1 MGDSKTTVSAAVTQN
16 DMSLHITPDK
26 LDGSNYSSWSQS
38 VRIYITGRGKWSYV
52 SGKKKAPAEADAS
65 YAIWEEE
72 NAMVQSWLLN
82 SMTRDLRAIFLRLST
97 AKDVWD
103 AVTQTYSIEK
113 DASKLYELRRQAL
126 ATRQNGEPLS
136 AYYGKL
142 QQTWQEIDFLRPGK
156 LKCADDVAARE
167 TEISEERLYDFLA
180 GLDPHLD
187 HVRSQ
192 VLTQTPLP
200 SVRAAYALVNA
211 EANRQTIMLVG
222 PQVEGSA
229 IVAAPSRFPRG
240 VSNSRSG
247 GSKVTDTRKCTYCDK
262 DKHTRDTCFKLH
274 GYPDWWV
281 QKKENQKK
289 SIVGSQAHLSTPTSS
304 VPRVDQSAHSVSPT
318 TASTSLVDAGNFGF
332 ALNTTFGAPNKPWI
346 IDSGASDHMTNN
358 SSWFASHTT
367 PPLNTVKVANGIS
380 IPVLGAGSIS
390 LTPCLSLSSV
400 LHVPNLSH
408 NLLSIG
414 KLTNQLNCLAIFSPT
429 HCWFQDIQ
437 TKALIGHGRERGGLY
452 YLDLPPDCEKTSYSC
467 QVEAKQFE
475 ASEKIW
481 LWHKRLGHPSFQY
494 LQYLFPSLFS
504 KVKVSNF
511 HCETCIFSK
520 NHRVSFP
527 LSSNKSDVPFSLIHS
542 DVWGPF
548 HIPTHTGAK
557 YFVSFIDDC
566 TRVSWV
572 YLLKNKS
579 EVMSVFP
586 IFHQMIQTQFNA
598 KIQVVRSDNGKEYLN
613 YGLGTFFQQ
622 EGIIHQTSCPHTPQQ
637 NGIAERKNRHLL
649 DVARSLCFAM
659 HVPKRF
665 WGDAIH
671 TAVFLINRM
680 PSRVLQF
687 QTPIQTLSQ
696 YHSLPSLLHIPP
708 KVFGCVC
715 YVHVHMQNRDKLDP
729 RAIKCMFIGY
739 SATQKG
745 YRCYY
750 PPNGKIFVSMD
761 VTFQEQEAYFSEGD
775 SVTSLQGEMGSKE
788 EEQWPLD
795 IGGMHS
801 SDEHLSDAGDGPNLP
816 NDEAKSGKILKVYER
831 TRKRGDKG
839 KEKEKVADEIDHP
852 HIDPLIDQ
860 LSDQSAA
867 THTNYPEV
875 TTHSPS
881 LQPTIFD
888 ESNHEISLSADP
900 NEPHHESGSRYPIR
914 ENRGIPPVR
923 YGYSSTKGIQY
934 PISNF
939 VSSHRLSDSY
949 IAFANQLSSVS
960 IPNKLQD
967 ALKNPKWKKAMIE
980 EMEALRK
987 NSTWELV
994 KLPEGKKHVGC
1005 RWVFTVKHK
1014 ADGSVERYKARLVA
1028 KGYTQT
1034 YGIDY
1039 QETFAPVAKINTIR
1053 VLMSLAA
1060 NLGWPLRQFDVKN
1073 AFLHGDLDEE
1083 IYMDL
1088 PPGFTTTCDIGK
1100 VCRLRKSLYGL
1111 KQSPRAWFGRFAQS
1125 MRNYGFK
1132 QTQADHT
1139 LFLKH
1144 DKGKLTALIVYVDD
1158 MVVTGNDVEGI
1169 QKLQMYLAKEF
1180 EMKDLGTLKYFLG
1193 IEVARSKH
1201 GIFLSQKKYVIDLLT
1216 ETGML
1221 ACKPADTPIEQNHR
1235 LGDYPDQVSAN
1246 KERYQRLVGRLI
1258 YLSHT
1263 RPDIAYA
1270 VSVVSQFMHRPSEA
1284 HMDAVQRILRYL
1296 KSAPG
1301 KGLMFSNHGHQEVEG
1316 YTDADWAGSVTDRRS
1331 TSGYFTFVGGN
1342 LVTWRSKK
1350 QHVVARSSAEA
1361 EFRGMAHGVQEL
1373 LWLKILLRELGFNST
1388 KPSNLY
1394 CDNKAAISIAHNPV
1408 QHDRTKHVEVDR
1420 HFIKERLVDGTIN
1433 LPYVKS
1439 DDQLADI
1446 LTKAVSSRIFHLSLS
1461 KLGIRDIY
1469 APT

>member
-1 MGDSKTTVSAAVTQN
+1 
-16 DMSLHITPDK
+16 
-26 LDGSNYSSWSQS
+26 
-38 VRIYITGRGKWSYV
+38 
-52 SGKKKAPAEADAS
+52 
-65 YAIWEEE
+65 
-72 NAMVQSWLLN
+72 
-82 SMTRDLRAIFLRLST
+82 
-97 AKDVWD
+97 
-103 AVTQTYSIEK
+103 
-113 DASKLYELRRQAL
+113 
-126 ATRQNGEPLS
+126 
-136 AYYGKL
+136 
-142 QQTWQEIDFLRPGK
+142 
-156 LKCADDVAARE
+156 
-167 TEISEERLYDFLA
+167 
-180 GLDPHLD
+180 
-187 HVRSQ
+187 
-192 VLTQTPLP
+192 
-200 SVRAAYALVNA
+200 
-211 EANRQTIMLVG
+211 
-222 PQVEGSA
+222 
-229 IVAAPSRFPRG
+229 
-240 VSNSRSG
+240 
-247 GSKVTDTRKCTYCDK
+247 
-262 DKHTRDTCFKLH
+262 
-274 GYPDWWV
+274 
-281 QKKENQKK
+281 
-289 SIVGSQAHLSTPTSS
+289 
-304 VPRVDQSAHSVSPT
+304 
-318 TASTSLVDAGNFGF
+318 GNFGF
-332 ALNTTFGAPNKPWI
+332 ALNTTIVPPNKPWI

-358 SSWFASHTT
+358 STWFVSHTT

-380 IPVLGAGSIS
+380 TPVLGAGSIS
-390 LTPCLSLSSV
+390 LTPGLSLSSV

-429 HCWFQDIQ
+429 HCWFQDIR

-504 KVKVSNF
+504 KVKVSDF
-511 HCETCIFSK
+511 HCETCILSK

-527 LSSNKSDVPFSLIHS
+527 LSSHKSNVPFSLIHS

-548 HIPTHTGAK
+548 HIPTYTGAK

-579 EVMSVFP
+579 EVMSILP
-586 IFHQMIQTQFNA
+586 IFHQMIQTQFHA

-622 EGIIHQTSCPHTPQQ
+622 HGIIHQTSCPHTPQQ

-649 DVARSLCFAM
+649 DVARSLCSAM

-715 YVHVHMQNRDKLDP
+715 YVHVPMQNRDKLDP
-729 RAIKCMFIGY
+729 RAIKCVFIGY

-750 PPNGKIFVSMD
+750 PPTGKFFVSMD
-761 VTFQEQEAYFSEGD
+761 VTFREHEEFFSKD
-775 SVTSLQGEMGSKE
+775 DLATSLQGEIWSKE
-788 EEQWPLD
+788 EEKLPLD
-795 IGGMHS
+795 IG
-801 SDEHLSDAGDGPNLP
+801 DEHLSDVGDGANLP
-816 NDEAKSGKILKVYER
+816 NDKAQGEKILKVYER
-831 TRKRGDKG
+831 TRKKGDKG
-839 KEKEKVADEIDHP
+839 KRDDEIDHP
-852 HIDPLIDQ
+852 QTDPHIDQ

-867 THTNYPEV
+867 TRTNYPEV
-875 TTHSPS
+875 TTHSSS

-888 ESNHEISLSADP
+888 ESNHEISLSDDP
-900 NEPHHESGSRYPIR
+900 NEPHRESQGSRYPIR

-923 YGYSSTKGIQY
+923 YGQSSTKRIKY

-949 IAFANQLSSVS
+949 ISFANQLSSVS
-960 IPNKLQD
+960 VPNKLQD
-967 ALKNPKWKKAMIE
+967 ALKDPKWKKAMIE

-994 KLPEGKKHVGC
+994 ALPEGKKPVGC

-1083 IYMDL
+1083 VYMDL

-1125 MRNYGFK
+1125 MRSYGFK

-1144 DKGKLTALIVYVDD
+1144 DRGKLTALIVYVDD
-1158 MVVTGNDVEGI
+1158 MVVTGNDVEEI
-1169 QKLQMYLAKEF
+1169 QKLQKYLAKEF

-1216 ETGML
+1216 GTGML

-1235 LGDYPDQVSAN
+1235 LGDYHDQVPAN

-1316 YTDADWAGSVTDRRS
+1316 YTDSDWAGSVTDRRS

-1361 EFRGMAHGVQEL
+1361 EFRDMAHGVQEL
-1373 LWLKILLRELGFNST
+1373 LWLRTLLRELGFNSA
-1388 KPSNLY
+1388 KPSKLY

-1420 HFIKERLVDGTIN
+1420 HWIKERLVDGTIN

-1439 DDQLADI
+1439 DD
-1446 LTKAVSSRIFHLSLS
+1446 
-1461 KLGIRDIY
+1461 
-1469 APT
+1469 